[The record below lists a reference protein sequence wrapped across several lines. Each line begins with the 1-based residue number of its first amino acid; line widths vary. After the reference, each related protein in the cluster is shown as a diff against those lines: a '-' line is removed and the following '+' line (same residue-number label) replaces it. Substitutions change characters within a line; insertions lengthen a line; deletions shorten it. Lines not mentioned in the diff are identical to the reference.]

1 MISAPKI
8 EVFDQL
14 PVLNELKKVK
24 ESMLNKDADTILRQI
39 DEDSVK
45 EHQELT
51 QQLEKNI

>member
-8 EVFDQL
+8 EAYDSL
-14 PVLNELKKVK
+14 PVTIDPSRPR
-24 ESMLNKDADTILRQI
+24 ESMLNKDAEAILRQI

-51 QQLEKNI
+51 

>member
-14 PVLNELKKVK
+14 LVSNELKQVK

>member
-8 EVFDQL
+8 ELFDSL
-14 PVLNELKKVK
+14 PISNDPLRPR
-24 ESMLNKDADTILRQI
+24 ESMLNKDAEAILRQI

>member
-1 MISAPKI
+1 
-8 EVFDQL
+8 
-14 PVLNELKKVK
+14 
-24 ESMLNKDADTILRQI
+24 MLNKDADTILRQI